1 MKIVWTIIQGKQ
13 LVGQKN
19 ELSIVIN
26 AKKKSQFLRHAFEM
40 EHQQLWHKDFEIIA
54 SNYHSSFKRKIS
66 EALFVQEKR
75 KINSVTAM

>member
-1 MKIVWTIIQGKQ
+1 MDNYIGERACRIEERIIDRNKR
-13 LVGQKN
+13 
-19 ELSIVIN
+19 
-26 AKKKSQFLRHAFEM
+26 KKKSQFLRHVFEM

>member
-1 MKIVWTIIQGKQ
+1 MDNYIGETACRIEERIIDRNKR
-13 LVGQKN
+13 K
-19 ELSIVIN
+19 
-26 AKKKSQFLRHAFEM
+26 KKKSQFLRHAFEM

>member
-1 MKIVWTIIQGKQ
+1 MDNYIGETACRIEERIIDRNKR
-13 LVGQKN
+13 
-19 ELSIVIN
+19 
-26 AKKKSQFLRHAFEM
+26 KKKSQFLRHVFEM

-75 KINSVTAM
+75 KINSVAAM